1 MVELSD
7 PVGREMILT
16 REQKATFWREGFL
29 PYPTL
34 LNADELAQ
42 LQQLTEDIAYGRVV
56 TRTDIKGI
64 PVLEK
69 EPSIERGEARAAN
82 ALDELRKINFPA
94 SIHETFL
101 AIARSAKIVDVIAE
115 LFDDPDIKL
124 LGDQIFMKPPGH
136 GSVKEYHQDSASWP
150 FLIPQNQIT
159 CWIALDAATLEN
171 GCMRCIPGSQT
182 YGLLHLKHLPQLL
195 TEEMK
200 AQEVAVPLPAG
211 GCLFFHSLNLHYSS
225 ANTSTQR
232 RRAWALHYMMAKSKD
247 LSAADEIHVDYISV
261 RGKSYPGY
269 V

>member
-1 MVELSD
+1 
-7 PVGREMILT
+7 MILT
-16 REQKATFWREGFL
+16 PEQKATFWQDGFL

-34 LNADELAQ
+34 LDAEELAQ
-42 LQQLTEDIAYGRVV
+42 LQQLTEDIAYGRADVPAK
-56 TRTDIKGI
+56 IKKS

-69 EPSIERGEARAAN
+69 EGTVARGEVQASN

-94 SIHETFL
+94 SIHDTFL
-101 AIARSAKIVDVIAE
+101 AIARKAKIVDLIAE
-115 LFDDPDIKL
+115 LFDEPDIKL

-182 YGLLHLKHLPQLL
+182 YGLLQLKHLPQLL

-200 AQEVAVPLPAG
+200 AREVPVPLPAG
-211 GCLFFHSLNLHYSS
+211 GCLFFHSLNLHYSG
-225 ANTSTQR
+225 ANTSAQR
-232 RRAWALHYMMAKSKD
+232 RRAWALHYMMAKTKD
-247 LSAADEIHVDYISV
+247 LSAPDEVHADYISV
-261 RGKSYPGY
+261 RGNSYAGY